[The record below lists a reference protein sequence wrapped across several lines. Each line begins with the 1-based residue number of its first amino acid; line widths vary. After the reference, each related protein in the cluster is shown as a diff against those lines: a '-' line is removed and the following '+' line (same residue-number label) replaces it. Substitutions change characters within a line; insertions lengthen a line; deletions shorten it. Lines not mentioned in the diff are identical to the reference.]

1 MAALFK
7 ISELTKKDIINLKD
21 GAKLGPVK
29 DAHFDLAEGR
39 IKALV
44 LEGPR
49 KMFGLFSA
57 GGDVVVTWD
66 KIKIIGKDAVL
77 VQID

>member
-1 MAALFK
+1 MFK
-7 ISELTKKDIINLKD
+7 ITELTKKDVISLKD
-21 GAKLGPVK
+21 GIKLGPVK
-29 DAHFDLAEGR
+29 DAHFDPVDGR
-39 IKALV
+39 LKALV

-57 GGDVVVTWD
+57 GGDVVVPWE
-66 KIKIIGKDAVL
+66 KIKVVGQDAVL

>member
-1 MAALFK
+1 MFK
-7 ISELTKKDIINLKD
+7 ISELTQKDIINLKD

-29 DAHFDLAEGR
+29 DVHFDPVEGKL
-39 IKALV
+39 KALV

-49 KMFGLFSA
+49 KMFGLLSA
-57 GGDVVVTWD
+57 GGDVVVTWE

>member
-1 MAALFK
+1 LFK

-29 DAHFDLAEGR
+29 DAHFDPVEGR

-49 KMFGLFSA
+49 KMFGLLSA
-57 GGDVVVTWD
+57 GGDVVVSWD
-66 KIKIIGKDAVL
+66 KIKVIGKDAVL